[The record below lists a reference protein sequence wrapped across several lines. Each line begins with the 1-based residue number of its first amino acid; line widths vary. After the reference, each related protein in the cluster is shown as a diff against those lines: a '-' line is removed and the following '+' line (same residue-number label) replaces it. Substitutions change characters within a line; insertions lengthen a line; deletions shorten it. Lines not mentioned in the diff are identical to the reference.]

1 MRSATV
7 SAVFC
12 GTRTSNVGST
22 RSIVR
27 NVPPEPEAALG
38 RGRPCGATTAE
49 QHRARP
55 SACILH
61 TNSVGCAPQMRTG
74 AHLLRAMENID
85 DIGILAD
92 ASAPLLADASA
103 PSGAPAAGS
112 ARDARSAKP
121 AKRPLGPLLANNV
134 ILIALITLVALFS
147 GLAPSAFF
155 TLSNFQLILGSQA
168 VIVMLA
174 LAVTVALV
182 ANEFD
187 LSVGYVMALSG
198 VLLDWLTQNN
208 GWPLAAALVLTFV
221 AVLAIGALHAF
232 LTVRVGIS
240 SFIVTLGSGT
250 VMAGIAT
257 RITNSQIIT
266 GAPEL
271 LSTITTSKV
280 LGVQTIFL
288 FALATALVLWY
299 VLDQTPLGRWTT
311 FVGAGPDVARLSGL
325 PVKSIRAGALISSA
339 LIAGIVGVLQDGAL
353 GAADPNAGA
362 TYLLP
367 SFAAAFLGA
376 TTIKPGR
383 FNVWGTVLAVYMVI
397 VGIVGLQVTTGA
409 SGWIVDVFDG
419 AVLVVAVAVSRLLG
433 RATKGKVNV

>member
-1 MRSATV
+1 
-7 SAVFC
+7 
-12 GTRTSNVGST
+12 
-22 RSIVR
+22 
-27 NVPPEPEAALG
+27 
-38 RGRPCGATTAE
+38 
-49 QHRARP
+49 
-55 SACILH
+55 
-61 TNSVGCAPQMRTG
+61 
-74 AHLLRAMENID
+74 MENID